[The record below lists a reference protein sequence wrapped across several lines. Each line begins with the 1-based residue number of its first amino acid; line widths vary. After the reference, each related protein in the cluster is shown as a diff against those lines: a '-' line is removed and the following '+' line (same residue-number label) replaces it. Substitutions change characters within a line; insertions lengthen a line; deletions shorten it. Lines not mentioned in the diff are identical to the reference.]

1 MKLNGSAQI
10 TAPPTAVWRHLTN
23 PTALSDSL
31 SWVASWQALDTDRFL
46 VHGQWQ
52 FSGEKT
58 PAIIPAEVT
67 WNPDE
72 ATQTITIQ
80 ANLTLSGETLPIT
93 VQVRLED
100 VGWGETA
107 VHFTISLSSKNRFI
121 RQMVKQ
127 TLPKLIDQSF
137 SQIQTTLNNAR

>member
-10 TAPPTAVWRHLTN
+10 TAMPTAVWQHLTN
-23 PTALSDSL
+23 HTALSSSL
-31 SWVASWQALDTDRFL
+31 NWVASWHALEANRFL
-46 VHGQWQ
+46 VQGQWQ
-52 FSGEKT
+52 FVGEKT
-58 PAIIPAEVT
+58 SVLIPAEVT

-72 ATQTITIQ
+72 EAKTII
-80 ANLTLSGETLPIT
+80 AHADLTVSEEVMPVT

-107 VHFTISLSSKNRFI
+107 VHFTISLATKNRFVK
-121 RQMVKQ
+121 QMVKQ

-137 SQIQTTLNNAR
+137 SQIQTALNQ